1 MLVGHAH
8 FGRAAT
14 ALNIAQPA
22 LTEGVQALE
31 AGFGETLLER
41 KPGAVTLTAFGQLV
55 VQCPKIGIAAHV
67 AGWCEVVR

>member
-14 ALNIAQPA
+14 ALDIAQPA
-22 LTEGVQALE
+22 LTESVQALE
-31 AGFGETLLER
+31 AEFGETLPDR

-55 VQCPKIGIAAHV
+55 IQCPRIGIAANV
-67 AGWCEVVR
+67 AGWREVAR